1 MQMQETKPTQDQENE
16 LTSFSEASPLANR
29 EEIEKLIYSVFD
41 KVDKSRMNSDYY
53 RELFSKMSDDQFYK
67 FFQRRLPLRFHQ
79 DAFKIE
85 PKMYDVIDA
94 FKILKK
100 PLLEK
105 VNLPHVYKRSDG
117 KAVQSKECL
126 VIYIHIKRMKQMLSK
141 KNNASM
147 DVGKRDMKTGL
158 LLQEDK
164 GAKETDREFESLA
177 AYGLVE
183 TIDEFRSVKADA
195 MEASREMLS
204 TIANKGS
211 VSQDDYV
218 VTKADGLARNM
229 LNVYLIG
236 AGIHSNL
243 IDVDYMT
250 PYTAKNKKKKIERM

>member
-1 MQMQETKPTQDQENE
+1 MQMQETKPMQDQENE
-16 LTSFSEASPLANR
+16 LTSFREASPLANR

-41 KVDKSRMNSDYY
+41 KVDKSHMNSDYY

-85 PKMYDVIDA
+85 PKMYDVVDA

-105 VNLPHVYKRSDG
+105 VNLPHVYIRPDG

-164 GAKETDREFESLA
+164 GVA
-177 AYGLVE
+177 
-183 TIDEFRSVKADA
+183 
-195 MEASREMLS
+195 
-204 TIANKGS
+204 
-211 VSQDDYV
+211 
-218 VTKADGLARNM
+218 
-229 LNVYLIG
+229 
-236 AGIHSNL
+236 
-243 IDVDYMT
+243 
-250 PYTAKNKKKKIERM
+250 